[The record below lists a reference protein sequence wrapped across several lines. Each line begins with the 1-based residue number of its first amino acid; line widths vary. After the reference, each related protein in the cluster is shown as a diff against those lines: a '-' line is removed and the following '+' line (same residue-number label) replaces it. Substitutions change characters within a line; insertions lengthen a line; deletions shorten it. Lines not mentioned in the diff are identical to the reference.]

1 MRKKNEMKQA
11 IIRRSGLVLAAA
23 GVLAAATAQG
33 QPGPGFGGPG
43 GFGGGNN
50 TAQRST
56 SSRSTTYP
64 SSTDIGQARITYD
77 PETRSIIVVAD
88 EATAAHITNVVA
100 QLDRPTPQV
109 LIKCVFMEATYTKG
123 SDIGVK
129 GAFSHTISTKSVDQ
143 FNGTGTAS
151 TGFDL
156 ANAATGGM
164 YAFTSLDKDL
174 AITIAALAK
183 AGRTEIL
190 SRPSILA
197 RNNQQ
202 ATITIGQS
210 VPLIT
215 GVNYDAFGNQRNTI
229 SYTPVGI
236 ILQVTPFIT
245 SDGMVE
251 MIVAPQISSVSDST
265 VNIASG
271 SGTNN
276 AGSVSAPIINTRSAD
291 TVVVVPDGQTVVIGG
306 LMSNQKVKTEEKVP
320 ILGDIPLLGLLFK
333 HKKTDDEKRELLIFM
348 TPYIVKH
355 PTELAAHTDR
365 AKSATDVSHG
375 AFTDQ
380 ELDRFFDKVPVSPNA
395 PTNSSSG
402 AAPPPAEKSP
412 APAPK
417 PALTSPKA
425 RS

>member
-11 IIRRSGLVLAAA
+11 ILKRSGLVLAAA
-23 GVLAAATAQG
+23 GVLAAATVRG
-33 QPGPGFGGPG
+33 QPGPGGFGGFG

-129 GAFSHTISTKSVDQ
+129 GTYSHTISSKSVEA

-151 TGFDL
+151 TAFDL
-156 ANAATGGM
+156 AATGGM
-164 YAFTSLDKDL
+164 YTMLGKDL
-174 AITIAALAK
+174 EITLAALAQ

-229 SYTPVGI
+229 QYTPVGI

-276 AGSVSAPIINTRSAD
+276 AGSVAAPIINTRSAD

-306 LMSNQKVKTEEKVP
+306 LMSNQKIKTEEKVP

-333 HKKTDDEKRELLIFM
+333 HKKTDNEKRELLIFM

-355 PTELAAHTDR
+355 PTELAAHTER

-380 ELDRFFDKVPVSPNA
+380 ELDRFFDKVPLSPNA

-402 AAPPPAEKSP
+402 AASPPAEKSP

-417 PALTSPKA
+417 SSLAPPKA